1 MGIIG
6 IGTSGPVI
14 ALSVMPILALVFWRN
29 LGGALL
35 MSVFALRNKEWLRVE
50 NREGIR
56 WAALA
61 GVALSFHF
69 IGFFI
74 AMRFTT
80 VAAGTA
86 LTALQPIFAAY
97 FVKRL
102 GGHIPRQAWI
112 GMVISFLGVLIIT
125 GVDFQISRRAFLG
138 DLAAIV
144 CAALAALY
152 VMLGSQ
158 AQRTISTSTYT
169 SICYF
174 VCALTALPIALISGT
189 QIWGFSAREWWLL
202 LALIAG
208 AQILGHTMFNL
219 ALKRVSP
226 AIVSLIVFFEVPVS
240 AILAY
245 WWLDQLPPAGTVPG
259 LALLLC
265 GCVIFV
271 LRNRSTVKES

>member
-102 GGHIPRQAWI
+102 GGHIPWQAWI